1 MKKLTLLLLLVSA
14 MASAGSMT
22 VTTDAATDA
31 RLQNWCFVY
40 GPSNGIVV
48 AATPGAVTA
57 AQVKACVVS
66 LVTAAVKNNELAPA
80 LNSVTVPAISQMN

>member
-1 MKKLTLLLLLVSA
+1 MKKLIIFLFLFSSFA
-14 MASAGSMT
+14 HAGSMS
-22 VTTDAATDA
+22 VTTDSATDT

-57 AQVKACVVS
+57 AQVKACVIS
-66 LVTAAVKNNELAPA
+66 LVTAAVKSNELAPA
-80 LNSVTVPAISQMN
+80 INAVTVPAISQMN